1 MSFHDHFSG
10 HAPAYARARPRY
22 PAELFAALAA
32 RAPGRNLAWDA
43 GTGNGQAALGLALFF
58 SRVVATDPSAAQLAE
73 APAHPR
79 VEYRVGIAAESGLT
93 SCSADFV
100 SAAQAAHWF
109 DLERFYAEAAR
120 VLRPGGV
127 LALWCYGLSR
137 VTAEIDGLVERFYHE
152 IVGPYWPPE
161 RRHIETG
168 YRDLG
173 FPFPDQPFPA
183 MEMRHQWT
191 LAEFLEYLATW
202 SAVQRYRRERG
213 IDPLALLLP
222 ALSRAWG
229 APDQPR
235 PVTWPLTGRIG
246 ARP

>member
-10 HAPAYARARPRY
+10 HAPAYARARPHY
-22 PAELFAALAA
+22 PAELFPALAA
-32 RAPGRNLAWDA
+32 RAPGRDLAWDA
-43 GTGNGQAALGLALFF
+43 GTGSGQAALGLAECF

-79 VEYRVGIAAESGLT
+79 VEYRVGTAAESGL
-93 SCSADFV
+93 SGGSVDLV

-109 DLERFYAEAAR
+109 DLGRFYAEAAR

-127 LALWCYGLSR
+127 LVLWCYGLSR
-137 VTAEIDGLVERFYHE
+137 VTPEIDGLVERFYHE

-183 MEMRHQWT
+183 MEMRQQWT
-191 LAEFLEYLATW
+191 LAEFRDYLATW
-202 SAVQRYRRERG
+202 SAVQRYRRERRTN
-213 IDPLALLLP
+213 PLELLLP
-222 ALSRAWG
+222 ALTHAWG
-229 APDQPR
+229 DAEQPR
-235 PVTWPLTGRIG
+235 HVTWPLTGRIG